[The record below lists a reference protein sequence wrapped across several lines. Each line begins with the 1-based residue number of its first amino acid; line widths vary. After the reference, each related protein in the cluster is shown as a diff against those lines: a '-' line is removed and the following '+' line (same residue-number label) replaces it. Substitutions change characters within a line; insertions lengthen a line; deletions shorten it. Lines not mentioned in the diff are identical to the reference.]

1 MLTTEVIDVTLT
13 NFKQDRTWIENKY
26 HKTDEPFDAFQRMA
40 YHGHPCDPTSG
51 MDDEEMLQGLR
62 DLFPTIQDRPHAF
75 QKATGF
81 AYVLD
86 NARIEVSEHD
96 YFVCFY
102 NWNRHLYPTLV
113 WPWYDE
119 VKANLS
125 DEDKTFMNDNIAK
138 GNIALWADFD
148 HSVPD
153 WDALFTLG
161 FPGILERAARYRR
174 EHEANGTLTEKQA
187 AFFDGIDIEY
197 RAIIR
202 LLDRYYQ
209 KATAQTHPKAARI
222 AECMKHLR
230 DGKPQDT
237 LDVLQMI
244 FLYFLLSESVD
255 GYQVRSLG
263 SGLDAAIYPYYINDL
278 KTGRYTEEELHEF
291 IAYFLMQ
298 FAAIGNYWGHPFYLG
313 GHNPDGSCR
322 VNEAS
327 YAILNI
333 YAELQICSP
342 KLQIQYRSDL
352 PLDFVNKALDMVRSG
367 HSNMVFINENAGT
380 VALRRLGIP
389 EKDVRNFDTKGCYEY
404 AVRGKQVDTAPLYIN
419 PTNLVNEIL
428 DDAETLSL
436 STFDAFKAEYY
447 NRLGKLFAD
456 GMRVADELE
465 KQLEF
470 INPAPM
476 FSGTIEHSLQKAE
489 DAYFRGSEYNSTTI
503 LVTSIASAVDCLLA
517 VNYLV
522 YDAKLVTLTELKTII
537 DTNWKGYESLR
548 GTVKRLPCKYGNHN
562 AQADALT
569 TELCDFLFTIQGKPN
584 VRGGKYSLHVHSA
597 LMFVWMGEKMRATPD
612 GRRAGEETSKNAS
625 PSVGMDKNGVTAL
638 LMSALATR
646 PDHFMGGHCL
656 DVMLHPTAVA
666 GDSGLVAMKA
676 LLDTYEQGGGAS
688 MQFNIVDPKTLKK
701 AQQEPEK
708 YQNLQIRVCG
718 WNVLFNDLPRVEQDA
733 YIERAEN
740 II

>member
-1 MLTTEVIDVTLT
+1 MKLT
-13 NFKQDRTWIENKY
+13 NFQQDRTWIENKY
-26 HKTDEPFDAFQRMA
+26 HNTNEPFDSFQRMA

-62 DLFPTIQDRPHAF
+62 ELFLTIQDRPHAF

-86 NARIEVSEHD
+86 NARIDVSEHD

-125 DEDKTFMNDNIAK
+125 PEDKTFMNENIEK

-153 WDALFTLG
+153 WDALFRLG
-161 FPGILERAARYRR
+161 FPGIIERANQYRR
-174 EHEANGTLTEKQA
+174 MHEETAPLTEMQA
-187 AFFDGIDIEY
+187 AFFDGIEIEY
-197 RAIIR
+197 RAIVR
-202 LLDRYYQ
+202 LLDRLYQ
-209 KATAQTHPKAARI
+209 KASGQTHAKATRI
-222 AECMKHLR
+222 ATCLQHLR
-230 DGKPQDT
+230 DGKPEDT
-237 LDVLQMI
+237 FDVLQMI

-263 SGLDAAIYPYYINDL
+263 SGLDAAIYPYYMNDL
-278 KTGRYTEEELHEF
+278 KTGRYTKDELDEF

-313 GHNPDGSCR
+313 GHNPDGSSR
-322 VNEAS
+322 VTEAS
-327 YAILNI
+327 YAILDV
-333 YAELQICSP
+333 YRELSICSP
-342 KLQIQYRSDL
+342 KLQIQYSSDM
-352 PLDFVNKALDMVRSG
+352 PIDFVNKTLDMVRSG
-367 HSNMVFINENAGT
+367 YSNMVFINEKAGT
-380 VALRRLGIP
+380 NALLRLGISP
-389 EKDVRNFDTKGCYEY
+389 EDAHNFDTKGCYEY

-419 PTNLVNEIL
+419 PTNIINEII
-428 DDAETLSL
+428 DDATDTSWETFES
-436 STFDAFKAEYY
+436 FKAEYY
-447 NRLGKLFAD
+447 RRLGRLFED

-465 KQLEF
+465 KNLEF

-476 FSGTIEHSLQKAE
+476 FSGTIEHSLKKAE
-489 DAYFRGSEYNSTTI
+489 DAYFRGSAYNSTTI
-503 LVTSIASAVDCLLA
+503 LVTSIASAVDSLLSIKHM
-517 VNYLV
+517 V
-522 YDAKLVTLTELKTII
+522 YDAKLVTLPELKTII
-537 DTNWKGYESLR
+537 DANWDGYEALR
-548 GTVKRLPCKYGNHN
+548 NTVRRLPCKYGNHHPE
-562 AQADALT
+562 ADALT
-569 TELCDFLFTIQGKPN
+569 TELCDFLFTIQGRPN

-612 GRRAGEETSKNAS
+612 GRLAGEETSKNAS
-625 PSVGMDKNGVTAL
+625 PSVGMDKNGATAL
-638 LMSALATR
+638 MMSALATR
-646 PDHFMGGHCL
+646 PDHFTGGHCL
-656 DVMLHPTAVA
+656 DVMLHPTAVS
-666 GDSGLVAMKA
+666 GDSGLIAMKA
-676 LLDTYEQGGGAS
+676 LLDTYEQNGGAS
-688 MQFNIVDPKTLKK
+688 IQFNIVDPKTLKQ
-701 AQQEPEK
+701 AQQTPEK
-708 YQNLQIRVCG
+708 YRNLQIRVCG